1 MIDVVI
7 DRIIQDDVQ
16 TLGVLQVAYKNK
28 LFRCF
33 TIERGWLDNKR
44 NISCIPD
51 GEYLVCKEWS
61 NRFRQDLFEV
71 KGVQDRSEIKFH
83 TANYS
88 RQLEGCIGLGKY
100 IGFVDSDANLD
111 VVNSALTM
119 NQFHAFLE
127 DEKEFKLTIR

>member
-1 MIDVVI
+1 MIDVII

-16 TLGVLQVAYKNK
+16 TLGVLQALYNRK

-33 TIERGWLDNKR
+33 TIERGWNNNER
-44 NISCIPD
+44 RISCIPD
-51 GEYLVCKEWS
+51 GEYLVSKEWS
-61 NRFRQDLFEV
+61 NRFRQDLYEV
-71 KGVQDRSEIKFH
+71 KGVEGRSEIKFH

>member
-1 MIDVVI
+1 MIDVII

-16 TLGVLQVAYKNK
+16 TLGVLQVLYNRK

-33 TIERGWLDNKR
+33 TIERGWNNNER
-44 NISCIPD
+44 RISCIPD
-51 GEYLVCKEWS
+51 GEYLVSKEWS
-61 NRFRQDLFEV
+61 NRFRQDLYEV
-71 KGVQDRSEIKFH
+71 KGVEGRSEIKFH